1 MISTAA
7 LEKIPTKEGSII
19 MLKKLAI
26 GLVIVVLVILALS
39 LLASTHAVT
48 IMINGQEIVG
58 PLSRTAAGLWG
69 FIVSAVALFCV
80 AILLVFV
87 FAGVGIIILGGLVLV
102 GLILAAVMFPF
113 LLPLLIPL
121 LIVWAVVA
129 ASRKDNKK

>member
-1 MISTAA
+1 
-7 LEKIPTKEGSII
+7 